1 MKMNFKKIALLA
13 ILAALAIQSPLFAKN
28 VTNGILNFENSSTP
42 KKLALLNGD
51 WEFYENQSFETLMGA
66 RLKVNFIQVP
76 GSWTKQEIEQG
87 ENIPRFGSHTYRVL
101 ITGLKANYDYA
112 IFSRKTPLYA
122 SKIYANGKLIYE
134 SGRFARHKNDYQPAR
149 ASLFAPTTSNKEGV
163 IEFVAQ
169 VSNYTGGESGIV
181 APICFGELGT
191 VEKHFQK
198 LIVINALLIGL
209 LFFCFLSDLML
220 WIFDH
225 ERFANLLF
233 AILLGLIGI
242 RFSLYNVN
250 FFQMIG
256 IAIPFGFQFKMENAI
271 IFAPCVFAFLYPCDK
286 TFFNKHPVVDR
297 FIAAVTF
304 SSFIIFLCLPI
315 GFAVDVLKFP
325 VIWALIFTVYSIA
338 RAVYAAKNQQYAAV
352 IYMVLYT
359 IVAVSL
365 AGDILFPMLVQD
377 KTYYM
382 SELFV
387 PLMAFFDI
395 AYFAAILEIHQRK
408 DKKIKNELA
417 QFYFGYKRF
426 LPKNALRFF
435 DNKNISDLKIGLHK
449 ENKVTIMF
457 VGIIVISPDNT
468 KINLREEFETMAF
481 YSSIIIEKIHR
492 LGGTVITITNQGIS
506 ALFDDG
512 DDKALDAARAIRNE
526 LKTIN
531 SRRAEDYYLC
541 ATFNI
546 SIHNG
551 ELLIGVIGDRNR
563 LDITTISSSIEVI
576 DKMRSLGF
584 AMNIPILIS
593 QPAANSFSAET
604 LKKLKLLGNIHFSEF
619 TRPIG
624 LYGLPSDEEE
634 DSKLEIIDE
643 TPFITQRE
651 ADKYINF

>member
-1 MKMNFKKIALLA
+1 MNFKKIALLA
-13 ILAALAIQSPLFAKN
+13 SLAALTICSPLHAKN
-28 VTNGILNFENSSTP
+28 VMNGILSFENSSTP
-42 KKLALLNGD
+42 KKIVFLNGD
-51 WEFYENQSFETLMGA
+51 WEFYENQTFETLMGA
-66 RLKVNFIQVP
+66 RLKVNFIKVP
-76 GSWTKQEIEQG
+76 ASWSKQEIEQG
-87 ENIPRFGSHTYRVL
+87 ETVSRFGSNTYRLL

-122 SKIYANGKLIYE
+122 SRIFANGRLIFE
-134 SGRFARHKNDYQPAR
+134 SGRFARHKNDYKPSR
-149 ASLFAPTTSNKEGV
+149 SSLFAPTPSNKDGV
-163 IEFVAQ
+163 IEIVVQ

-181 APICFGELGT
+181 APVLFGELGT
-191 VEKHFQK
+191 VEKFFQK
-198 LIVINALLIGL
+198 LIIINALLIGL
-209 LFFCFLSDLML
+209 LFFCFLSDLFL

-233 AILLGLIGI
+233 AILLGLIAV

-250 FFQMIG
+250 FFNMLG
-256 IAIPFGFQFKMENAI
+256 VAIPFGFQFKLENAI
-271 IFAPCVFAFLYPCDK
+271 IFAPCVFAFLYPVDK
-286 TFFNKHPVVDR
+286 TFYNKHPVIDR
-297 FIAAVTF
+297 FIAAANF
-304 SSFIIFLCLPI
+304 SAFIIFLCLPI
-315 GFAVDVLKFP
+315 GFAVDVMKYQ
-325 VIWALIFTVYSIA
+325 VIWALIFTAYSIV
-338 RAVYAAKNQQYAAV
+338 RAFFAFKNQQYVAGL
-352 IYMVLYT
+352 YMILYT

-365 AGDILFPMLVQD
+365 AGDILFPMLVED
-377 KTYYM
+377 KTYLM

-395 AYFAAILEIHQRK
+395 AYFAAVLEIHQK
-408 DKKIKNELA
+408 QDKKIKNELA
-417 QFYFGYKRF
+417 QFYFGYRRF
-426 LPKNALRFF
+426 LPRNALRYF
-435 DNKNISDLKIGLHK
+435 DNKNITDLKIGLNK

-457 VGIIVISPDNT
+457 IGIVVISPDNT
-468 KINLREEFETMAF
+468 KINLREEFETLAF
-481 YSSIIIEKIHR
+481 YSATIIDKIHQ

-506 ALFDDG
+506 ILFDDG
-512 DDKALDAARAIRNE
+512 DEKALDAARIIRNE

-541 ATFNI
+541 VSFNI

-551 ELLIGVIGDRNR
+551 ELLLGVIGDRNR

-576 DKMRSLGF
+576 DKMCSLGF

-593 QPAANSFSAET
+593 QPAVDSFPAQAKE
-604 LKKLKLLGNIHFSEF
+604 KLKLLGNIHFSEF